1 MLNQNTQASAA
12 NAGNLPGEFSFEGH
26 AVRTIPDGERILFVA
41 KDVAEIL
48 GYENTRKAISD
59 HCKQAKSL
67 KDLWG
72 GNESLR
78 PLPVAPPLDLQ
89 LKVIPESDVYRL
101 IMRSGL
107 DAAERFQ
114 DWVTND
120 VLPTIRKTGRYQT
133 EQDAWPPKITGPNG
147 EFLVPVPG
155 PGQYII
161 IVQKAGNCF
170 IKAATYDQITKE
182 HNLLDAKLFA

>member
-72 GNESLR
+72 
-78 PLPVAPPLDLQ
+78 
-89 LKVIPESDVYRL
+89 
-101 IMRSGL
+101 
-107 DAAERFQ
+107 
-114 DWVTND
+114 VTNRYAPCR
-120 VLPTIRKTGRYQT
+120 LRHRSICNLKSFPSPTS
-133 EQDAWPPKITGPNG
+133 
-147 EFLVPVPG
+147 
-155 PGQYII
+155 
-161 IVQKAGNCF
+161 IV
-170 IKAATYDQITKE
+170 
-182 HNLLDAKLFA
+182 

>member
-89 LKVIPESDVYRL
+89 LKVIPESDVYCV

-107 DAAERFQ
+107 DAAERFRIGSR
-114 DWVTND
+114 TTFSPRSAKPGSIKRSKP
-120 VLPTIRKTGRYQT
+120 LGRS
-133 EQDAWPPKITGPNG
+133 K
-147 EFLVPVPG
+147 
-155 PGQYII
+155 
-161 IVQKAGNCF
+161 
-170 IKAATYDQITKE
+170 
-182 HNLLDAKLFA
+182 